1 MIEKKELVKLGE
13 TQREMQ
19 RQTQRDLMLTTTSK
33 GDYQKKK
40 KTTSKGEEE

>member
-13 TQREMQ
+13 TQGEMQRQ

-33 GDYQKKK
+33 GE
-40 KTTSKGEEE
+40 GE